1 MIKAIDVRNPQN
13 RHSLKSVDFD
23 RVREYFG
30 DNGVRTPFLI
40 LRRSDIRKNLEKLAE
55 ALPGVTIHYA
65 VKSNNHPAILE
76 EVAGNGHKFDI
87 SSYQEML
94 QAVEAGGNIAEMI
107 HSNPI
112 KSPYEIADA
121 VKSGISLF
129 VIDNPDE
136 IDKFIPYA
144 GKVKLLIRFKVDNS
158 NAVVNLSIKFGCT
171 PEEVLGLAEKIREKG
186 LEYYGLAFH
195 VGSQCLENDIYLTAI
210 DIASDLI
217 TRLKEHGLKTS
228 FLDIGGGFPVPY
240 TAQVPDISEF
250 CRPIRTRLLEKI
262 DPAIKLACEPGRLI
276 SATAVTLVAAII
288 GKSVRSGK
296 RWYFLDDGVYGS
308 FSGRLYDHCTY
319 QILTNRNTTWKRS
332 VLAGPTC
339 DSFDVIYRDIVLP
352 PLSVGDLLIFPAMGA
367 YTSVSASSFNC
378 LRKAEYIVTE

>member
-1 MIKAIDVRNPQN
+1 MA
-13 RHSLKSVDFD
+13 
-23 RVREYFG
+23 
-30 DNGVRTPFLI
+30 
-40 LRRSDIRKNLEKLAE
+40 A
-55 ALPGVTIHYA
+55 ALPGIAVHYA
-65 VKSNNHPAILE
+65 VKANNHPAILE
-76 EVAGNGHKFDI
+76 EVARNGHMFDI
-87 SSYQEML
+87 SSYQELL
-94 QAVEAGGNIAEMI
+94 QALETGGRVEEMI

-112 KSPYEIADA
+112 KSPYEISDA
-121 VKSGISLF
+121 IKAGVSLF

-136 IDKFIPYA
+136 IEKFIPYA
-144 GKVKLLIRFKVDNS
+144 GRVRLLIRFKVDNS
-158 NAVVNLSIKFGCT
+158 NAVVNLSIKFGCS
-171 PEEVLGLAEKIREKG
+171 PDEVIGLAEKIREKG

-195 VGSQCLENDIYLTAI
+195 VGSQCVENGVYLTAI
-210 DIASDLI
+210 DISSDLI
-217 TRLKEHGLKTS
+217 SQLEKRGLKTS

-240 TAQVPDISEF
+240 TEKVPDIGEF
-250 CRPIRTRLLEKI
+250 CGPIRERLAEKI
-262 DPAIKLACEPGRLI
+262 DPGIKLACEPGRFI

-352 PLSVGDLLIFPAMGA
+352 PLSIGDLLLFPVMGA

-378 LRKAEYIVTE
+378 LRKAEYIVTD